1 MKTDPYTEKLFCAAL
16 LKSGT
21 DVTSKVLTEYLELR
35 DSKKFND
42 WLESIA
48 AEQRDEPK
56 KEENAKDREII
67 AEFEGRKPKGEHE
80 NN

>member
-48 AEQRDEPK
+48 AEQRETK
-56 KEENAKDREII
+56 KGDK
-67 AEFEGRKPKGEHE
+67 
-80 NN
+80 